1 MTCVITLHMCLL
13 LPRVTWH
20 HARLLMMDDHKTWT
34 YQWNGPQLSQIF
46 QVFETPLM
54 RVFIMFIHFSHQRT
68 ATLAPCHSQRNQN
81 VSPDSF
87 CAKFLSGFN
96 LVSETTRLIVE
107 YFLVEEFLNKCCVI
121 CMMWIM
127 PGPANTLRTKTTANT
142 KHQTPSRTFD
152 VLWRKRRDKTW

>member
-1 MTCVITLHMCLL
+1 
-13 LPRVTWH
+13 
-20 HARLLMMDDHKTWT
+20 
-34 YQWNGPQLSQIF
+34 
-46 QVFETPLM
+46 
-54 RVFIMFIHFSHQRT
+54 MFIHFSHQRT

-142 KHQTPSRTFD
+142 KHPP
-152 VLWRKRRDKTW
+152 VLSMFCEEKDKTRQDMVKTVGIDTRAVHSAAPGGVTWGSPELRGSCHNCTLRRSSQFYDRV